1 MKKKNNGELV
11 IHVIFAIGIHTQH
24 STTLSAHWLPKI
36 FSVFYPFG

>member
-1 MKKKNNGELV
+1 MKKKKNGELV

-24 STTLSAHWLPKI
+24 STMSAHWLPKI